1 MTRMALSLPPPGAMA
16 TTILTVPEG
25 WYSPFSSMS
34 SPCPWPPWVQPAR
47 SRAPVAIAAMHRA
60 RDLIVVPFRWRSFG
74 ADRRAIATVGPTGS
88 RPMSCAGALRC
99 LRSQADRGSQRAPAR
114 AEVGLVHADD
124 LVGRPVRRG
133 GDRYRQPALHGH
145 AVVEAHQIESDLSL
159 VVIHSDHAVELP
171 VTRSDDQ
178 GVARKRNCDP

>member
-25 WYSPFSSMS
+25 WYSPFSSIS

-60 RDLIVVPFRWRSFG
+60 RDLIDVPFRWRSFG
-74 ADRRAIATVGPTGS
+74 ADRRAIATVGPAGS

-99 LRSQADRGSQRAPAR
+99 LRSQADCDIQCTLAR
-114 AEVGLVHADD
+114 AEVGLVHSND
-124 LVGRPVRRG
+124 LVGRPLRG
-133 GDRYRQPALHGH
+133 DDDRDRQPGVHGR
-145 AVVEAHQIESDLSL
+145 APGRAGSDE
-159 VVIHSDHAVELP
+159 H
-171 VTRSDDQ
+171 RSSPASR
-178 GVARKRNCDP
+178 GSCA